1 MSQPVLVRIIRA
13 RLLVGALGERL
24 RWWPSQFTSPAG
36 RRNLARVL
44 PRSLPRAVVESVTLS
59 ARRHHDELVPTRGL
73 HLFRL
78 GAAHEDAIA
87 HHLASGTLELPMPAE
102 THPEI
107 LGELTSSGAKQRPGL
122 VQGPCLLG
130 TPSRLRLHDAVD
142 EIAGAYV
149 WAAQSGHVTVPYFA
163 EVAE

>member
-24 RWWPSQFTSPAG
+24 RWWPSQFTSSSG
-36 RRNLARVL
+36 RRNLGLVL

-59 ARRHHDELVPTRGL
+59 ARRHHDGLVPTHGL

-78 GAAHEDAIA
+78 GPAHEDAIA
-87 HHLASGTLELPMPAE
+87 HHLASGALQLTMPADDRA
-102 THPEI
+102 EI
-107 LGELTSSGAKQRPGL
+107 LGDLASFGAKQRSDL
-122 VQGPCLLG
+122 VPGPCLLG
-130 TPSRLRLHDAVD
+130 PPSRLRLHDAVD
-142 EIAGAYV
+142 EIAGAYA

-163 EVAE
+163 EVDG